1 MAGFIVFIGGSSEA
15 EALLR
20 LETILNRGAY
30 ATMLKPTEKRWRD
43 SHEGTF
49 ADYSTMVA
57 GDSIFFFA
65 KRNLYGVGQ
74 LVDVGFD
81 CKFANFAGASWPV
94 AADYDAVQSDLLID
108 DGPDHLW
115 ERWLCTF
122 KPDPYFFRRGVD
134 MDDALS
140 SNPEAFRSLRAMD
153 NVTFARVDDV
163 EEQALRSAIIRAN
176 EDSLSAPPTT
186 RVFSDAHK
194 AVHADIRRRLKS
206 HHMLSP
212 TPLLR
217 SCAIGDRLG
226 HEKALEAG
234 VAAQLASREPGTVS
248 AFGSW
253 DYISHQVLA
262 SPFKPLVWADKMDVF
277 GYRYIP
283 GHEPTVSKYLVIEMK
298 RDAST
303 IENVDQ
309 AMKYVDWIKD
319 EYAGG
324 DYSSIEAYLLA
335 YDHPQTVRERAAEA
349 GRRVFTIGRR
359 PARLLEWDSLRLVSY
374 SFNETSGLLEFS

>member
-1 MAGFIVFIGGSSEA
+1 
-15 EALLR
+15 
-20 LETILNRGAY
+20 
-30 ATMLKPTEKRWRD
+30 
-43 SHEGTF
+43 
-49 ADYSTMVA
+49 
-57 GDSIFFFA
+57 
-65 KRNLYGVGQ
+65 
-74 LVDVGFD
+74 
-81 CKFANFAGASWPV
+81 
-94 AADYDAVQSDLLID
+94 
-108 DGPDHLW
+108 
-115 ERWLCTF
+115 
-122 KPDPYFFRRGVD
+122 
-134 MDDALS
+134 
-140 SNPEAFRSLRAMD
+140 
-153 NVTFARVDDV
+153 
-163 EEQALRSAIIRAN
+163 
-176 EDSLSAPPTT
+176 
-186 RVFSDAHK
+186 VFSDAHK

-217 SCAIGDRLG
+217 ACAIGDRLG